1 MQRKV
6 TLGEQDRTGTGC
18 ESEGGRVSP
27 GGFLEPAWQWSDDFG
42 SLHVT
47 SITEMMMRIMMITTT
62 MMMKMMM
69 MGMMVMMTMCF
80 QLPLQRLADSRGSAL
95 GALFRTHYTGCC
107 GLRSTAGERQ

>member
-18 ESEGGRVSP
+18 ESEGRRVSP

-47 SITEMMMRIMMITTT
+47 SITEMMMRMMMITTT

-95 GALFRTHYTGCC
+95 GTLFAPTTPAA
-107 GLRSTAGERQ
+107 AG